1 MNASSIDSANMSTP
15 PSTSKG
21 ALIALGAILLSL
33 LAVVTLFLVTSDS
46 EFGEPNK
53 NFSDLG
59 GDFTLNSAHGAVSS
73 SDYRG
78 KVLVMYFG
86 FTSCPSVCPNSMGVI
101 SNALNRLTESQLQ
114 GTQGILVSIDPK
126 RDTPEYLAEYAAYY
140 HNNVIGLTGTKK
152 QIDAVTQQYGAYYD
166 FTEIESVSD
175 DYGVEHSSRY
185 YVIDQTGKLI
195 AAMRHS
201 TTPNELYSQI
211 SQLLEKE
218 TS

>member
-1 MNASSIDSANMSTP
+1 VN
-15 PSTSKG
+15 KL
-21 ALIALGAILLSL
+21 ALVVLSGILLSIL
-33 LAVVTLFLVTSDS
+33 TVVTLFLVTSDS
-46 EFGEPNK
+46 EFGESK
-53 NFSDLG
+53 KSFADLG
-59 GDFTLNSAHGAVSS
+59 GEFTLSSANGEVSS
-73 SDYRG
+73 NDYLG

-101 SNALNRLTESQLQ
+101 SSALDRLNENQLQ
-114 GTQGILVSIDPK
+114 STQAILVSIDPK
-126 RDTPEYLAEYAAYY
+126 RDTPEELAEYAKFY
-140 HNNVIGLTGTKK
+140 HSNLIGLTGSKS
-152 QIDAVTQQYGAYYD
+152 QIDAVTKQYGAYYD
-166 FTEIESVSD
+166 FTEIESVNE

-211 SQLLEKE
+211 TQLLKRE